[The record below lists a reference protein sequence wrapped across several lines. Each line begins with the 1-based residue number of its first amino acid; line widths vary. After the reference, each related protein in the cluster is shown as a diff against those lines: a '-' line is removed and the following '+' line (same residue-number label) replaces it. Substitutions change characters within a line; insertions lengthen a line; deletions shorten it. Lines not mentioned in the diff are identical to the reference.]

1 MINEYKSKGYV
12 LCKNFVSTE
21 KLKALETVL
30 ISFHEAWTKAHKEFY
45 ESQAVNSAY
54 LTGTKYLSSD
64 QRMTLF
70 SFVCQEKLLQFAS
83 ELIPEGP
90 AFMNTQLFFNPVN
103 PDQKNYWHR
112 DIQYNGMS
120 IADQQEMIQ
129 RINVIHFR
137 IPVRDEPGMEFVP
150 GSHVAWDTNKEQ
162 DVRLANNGCAV
173 SDDLSTGVKVPLKAG
188 DLLIFSANMIH
199 RGLYG
204 GDRLSFD
211 ILLCDRDPDLLAF
224 AALDCLPDEN
234 QIAKL
239 AHSELFTATRRC
251 MKTAEPE

>member
-12 LCKNFVSTE
+12 LCKNFLSTQ
-21 KLKALETVL
+21 KLEELETVL
-30 ISFHEAWTKAHKEFY
+30 LSFHEAWKAANKEFY
-45 ESQAVNSAY
+45 ESRAVNSAY
-54 LTGTKYLSSD
+54 LTGSKYLSAE

-70 SFVCQEKLLQFAS
+70 NLICQEKLQQFAS
-83 ELIPEGP
+83 ALIPQGP

-120 IADQQEMIQ
+120 IAEQREMIQ

-137 IPVRDEPGMEFVP
+137 LPVRDEPGMEFVP
-150 GSHVAWDTNKEQ
+150 GSHVAWDTNEQQ
-162 DVRLANNGCAV
+162 DVRLAKNGRHV
-173 SDDLSTGVKVPLKAG
+173 SDDLSAGVKVPLKAG

-234 QIAKL
+234 QIGEL
-239 AHSELFTATRRC
+239 AHSELFTATLRC
-251 MKTAEPE
+251 MKTD